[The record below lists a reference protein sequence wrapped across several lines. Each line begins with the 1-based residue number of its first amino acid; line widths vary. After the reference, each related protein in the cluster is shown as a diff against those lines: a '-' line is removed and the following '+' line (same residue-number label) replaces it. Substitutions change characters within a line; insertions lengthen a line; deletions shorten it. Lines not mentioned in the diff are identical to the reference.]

1 MKHGS
6 VWHATLKG
14 SSLKGR
20 KVSDSSETFL
30 HLMMPTDANP
40 LGNVFGGTILRLM
53 DEAAGIVAARHAR
66 ANTVTAS
73 VDRMDFWAPVYV
85 GNLLILKAAVNF
97 VGRTSM
103 EVGVRIEAE
112 DLKTG
117 RVTHTGS
124 CYLTY
129 VALDQDRHPVLVPPI
144 VPETPAERLR
154 YREAKERRK
163 RRMMDLASYAGS
175 AGPRRGKIGHNPHP
189 PSNP

>member
-1 MKHGS
+1 MR
-6 VWHATLKG
+6 
-14 SSLKGR
+14 GR
-20 KVSDSSETFL
+20 KVSESSETLL

-66 ANTVTAS
+66 SNTVTAS

-85 GNLLILKAAVNF
+85 GNLLILKAAINY

-112 DLKTG
+112 DLMTG
-117 RVTHTGS
+117 KRTHTGS

-129 VALDQDRHPVLVPPI
+129 VALDEDRRPAPVPPI
-144 VPETPAERLR
+144 IPETRAEKQRF
-154 YREAKERRK
+154 REAQERRK
-163 RRMMDLASYAGS
+163 MRMRDLAASSKSQAL
-175 AGPRRGKIGHNPHP
+175 APRGA
-189 PSNP
+189 